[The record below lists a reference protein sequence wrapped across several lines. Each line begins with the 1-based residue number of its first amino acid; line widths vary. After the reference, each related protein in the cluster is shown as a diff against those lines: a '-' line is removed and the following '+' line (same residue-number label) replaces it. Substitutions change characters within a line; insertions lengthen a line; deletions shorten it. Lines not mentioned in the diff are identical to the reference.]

1 MKKIILTITVGFCIT
16 LLVQAQNLITKVPIK
31 SSLVIKY
38 AGENF
43 SKNVPIQKMD
53 SYNFIKNN
61 FFKML
66 HLDSVKSIQNLGIDF
81 EKDMYQYVTME
92 DSSINFVTMMQLSN
106 VPQFLQL
113 VKTTYGKNKKI
124 EQKGSYQI
132 MALSKDTYVGWNETT
147 ATIIYTNYQSN
158 KSYYDY
164 KYNTE
169 SSVDTAIATTDSAST
184 AVLAPAEDKIVFTPP
199 VIVTDEEIQRVEVY
213 EGKKETTKGKKPTPK
228 KKGTTVT
235 KKKTSAK
242 KPMVKKHVMDE
253 ATIEEISSAG
263 NYNKSVED
271 SIEDAKRDLWYQ
283 QQEMYAKIK
292 QSATAE
298 KILNATFIAAGNS
311 IENDISYKKIIDPT
325 AHISVWLNYESILK
339 QYWGY
344 IFKGWYSI
352 LHYNQPTITADSTEG
367 FKSAVNMYFDKDKM
381 RMEQKAFAPDEA
393 TAKMG
398 LAVMNSKQNVA
409 IANYVNPG
417 ALGHFSMSINTEAMA
432 NYYYSILKKSISA
445 MPYMN
450 EYGEVVNAYIDL
462 LEIMIDEK
470 GIADLMPGNFLF
482 VMHDAKT
489 KQVTYT
495 DYDYDKEYN
504 RKEVTK
510 TKTELSPNFTFVME
524 TRKEGFFKKIVDLP
538 VKFAKKEKFNYQNK
552 GGYYELAFS
561 KDKYPISSLYFI
573 VKDGRAIVTTSKE
586 VVDNTLANIG
596 FATDEA
602 TKKSILNN
610 NYSLKLNAS
619 KIIEMMTAEFN
630 TDVNKKVSNY
640 LLQNMGDVTMES
652 AVKDGIIQGTTI
664 MNIKGNHSN
673 SLEFFF
679 NMIDAI
685 NNIIETD
692 KQEKDKKVD

>member
-1 MKKIILTITVGFCIT
+1 MKQIILTITVALASTF
-16 LLVQAQNLITKVPIK
+16 LAPAQNLISKVPIK
-31 SSLVIKY
+31 SSLVVKY
-38 AGENF
+38 SGENF
-43 SKNVPIQKMD
+43 SKNVPIKKMD
-53 SYNFIKNN
+53 SYNFITNS

-66 HLDSVKSIQNLGIDF
+66 HLDSVKSLQNLGIDF
-81 EKDMYQYVTME
+81 EKDMYQYVTVE
-92 DSSINFVTMMQLSN
+92 DSSVNFVTILQLSN
-106 VPQFLQL
+106 VPQFLQM
-113 VKTTYGKNKKI
+113 VQKTYGKNAKK
-124 EQKGSYQI
+124 EQRIGYQI
-132 MALSKDTYVGWNETT
+132 MTLNKDLYVGWNEAT
-147 ATIIYTNYQSN
+147 ATIVYSNYQSN

-169 SSVDTAIATTDSAST
+169 SSVDTAIATTDSTST
-184 AVLAPAEDKIVFTPP
+184 AVLAPAEDKVIFTPP
-199 VIVTDEEIQRVEVY
+199 AIVTDEEIQRVEVY
-213 EGKKETTKGKKPTPK
+213 EGKKETTKGKKSATK
-228 KKGTTVT
+228 KKSATVT
-235 KKKTSAK
+235 KKKTGAK
-242 KPMVKKHVMDE
+242 KPMVKKHEMDE

-263 NYNKSVED
+263 NYKQSYED
-271 SIEDAKRDLWYQ
+271 SIEDAKRDLWNQ
-283 QQEMYAKIK
+283 QQEMYAKQK
-292 QSATAE
+292 QSTTAD
-298 KILNATFIAAGNS
+298 KICTATFVTSTNS

-325 AHISVWLNYESILK
+325 AHVSVWVNYESILK
-339 QYWGY
+339 QYWSY
-344 IFKGWYSI
+344 VFKGWYSI
-352 LHYNQPTITADSTEG
+352 MHYNKPIITADSAEG
-367 FKSAVNMYFDKDKM
+367 FKSAVNIYFDKDKM
-381 RMEQKAFAPDEA
+381 RMEQKAFAPDET

-398 LAVMNSKQNVA
+398 LAVMNSKQSVA

-432 NYYYSILKKSISA
+432 NYYYSILKKSISS

-482 VMHDAKT
+482 VMHDAKS

-510 TKTELSPNFTFVME
+510 TKTELSPNFSFVME

-552 GGYYELAFS
+552 GGYYELIFK

-573 VKDGRAIVTTSKE
+573 VKDGRAIITTSKE

-596 FATDEA
+596 FATDDA

-619 KIIEMMTAEFN
+619 KIIETMTAEFN
-630 TDVNKKVSNY
+630 TDVNRKVSNY
-640 LLQNMGDVTMES
+640 LLENLGDVTMES
-652 AVKDGIIQGTTI
+652 AVKDGMIQGTTL
-664 MNIKGNHSN
+664 MKIKGNHTN

-692 KQEKDKKVD
+692 KQEKNKKVD